1 MCTFHLWFHVLLQI
15 HYEVDDLN
23 RQLQAKKG
31 DYGYNLQNAKMISE
45 AFKLAK
51 EDMVIIP
58 LHQQPLSWAVR
69 DGVNIIQHADNKIR
83 LWYATIDW
91 EQK

>member
-1 MCTFHLWFHVLLQI
+1 MMFQI

-45 AFKLAK
+45 AFKQFEMTIQVRSWDGRGRVAWWLRCTTSI
-51 EDMVIIP
+51 VT
-58 LHQQPLSWAVR
+58 LSKSLYFDCLV
-69 DGVNIIQHADNKIR
+69 
-83 LWYATIDW
+83 L
-91 EQK
+91 

>member
-1 MCTFHLWFHVLLQI
+1 MYNPGGYVNPQ
-15 HYEVDDLN
+15 VDALVDKIGIELN
-23 RQLQAKKG
+23 ESKRL
-31 DYGYNLQNAKMISE
+31 KMISE

-83 LWYATIDW
+83 LWYATID
-91 EQK
+91 